1 MKHNKLVSGGLGLTA
16 LALAAA
22 IVGNLGSKVDAKY
35 SAESGSLGQQ
45 YSANGYYNF
54 IQSRMIDHET
64 GEVITNDKLRE
75 VMDKLSL
82 QPKTLSI
89 EWKEM
94 GPDNIGG
101 RTRAVLVD
109 RFNQNRVWSGGVTGG
124 LYKSEH
130 RANWWERVT
139 SFPGNQFISHI
150 AQDGSGNVYVGTGS
164 LPEGSLWTGNG
175 LYVTPDAGET
185 WELVPGTGNFNHI
198 NRLAANRENN
208 VVFIAAGS
216 NGLYRYTYG
225 GSLESVSG
233 YGANN
238 AQTVV
243 CSDNGELIVAADI
256 NNRTWVSQ
264 DGGQTW
270 ENKTGSGAGQIT
282 SAGSRTEY
290 AISKLKSDG
299 TYSVYASKS
308 ASNNSGQW
316 ISLNSGN
323 TWHLHT
329 PATGSGIDNGV
340 IDFRGQGAWNNIA
353 SFDPTDPMRV
363 IIGGIDLHEW
373 VQVINNPPS
382 GGWNKISLWFVNPTS
397 PIYAHA
403 DQHALFWDE
412 SNTLFV
418 GNDGGIQISED
429 KGGTYYEANRGYNIN
444 QFFKIAYDRHGA
456 VLGGTQDNG
465 GLYNNLKNHTYQE
478 FKRVTGGDGFATA
491 ISFFNSNVMFSSSQ
505 YNVVL
510 RSGDGGQQF
519 SSFLP
524 NFPASYGSVG
534 DPSPAHPF
542 HTMFVLAEY
551 YDELSEDSVVFI
563 PQANFSA
570 GEVIPI
576 PSRATGDTIMY
587 ITPNDV
593 YFDDTLYYFPDS
605 TRTEYVV
612 LDNISGLEFD
622 LGFAD
627 FDYFPTASG
636 DYPPAIGDS
645 LLVFNAAWTDT
656 VVVAGVTPYDFHV
669 GVNFATNQTF
679 DMGRDTMRFLIPW
692 DTLTVQDPFQSWF
705 VMATDANNGEIW
717 GTRDALR
724 LSESDPKWV
733 RLADNLGG
741 AALDM
746 EFSEDLNHLFIAG
759 GQFIGSTQHVALGRL
774 YRLDGLGSVYTSDPN
789 FIQKTS
795 IAHGATA
802 TNLTTISTQ
811 PVWNGIGID
820 PRNPD
825 DLVATQGFNGNV
837 FRSSNAT
844 SATPTLTQVG
854 SQGGNNFYDVII
866 DRDDPNILFAATF
879 TGVSA
884 SEDGGATW
892 SDVSD
897 ASFKGTPCFH
907 ILQSWRTWNEGNRK
921 PGAIFVGTHGRG
933 IFSTEA
939 LLNTVTPDKEEI
951 AMVEKPKP
959 MLEVYPNPGRYNS
972 TLVVDLKR
980 ESNVNV
986 LFFNLNGSVVKKI
999 DRTNMHVGKNEIFF
1013 SASDLPQG
1021 TYIIRVQAGDQI
1033 ETTKYI
1039 KM

>member
-1 MKHNKLVSGGLGLTA
+1 MKHNKLVLGGLGLTA
-16 LALAAA
+16 LALAAT
-22 IVGNLGSKVDAKY
+22 IVSNLGSKVEAKY
-35 SAESGSLGQQ
+35 SAENGILDQNT
-45 YSANGYYNF
+45 SANGYYQF
-54 IQSRMIDHET
+54 IQSKMIDHET
-64 GEVITNDKLRE
+64 GEVITSDKLRE

-82 QPKTLSI
+82 QPKSLNV

-130 RANWWERVT
+130 RANWWERV
-139 SFPGNQFISHI
+139 SNFPGNQFISHI
-150 AQDGSGNVYVGTGS
+150 VQDASGNTYVGTGS
-164 LPEGSLWTGNG
+164 LPEGGLWTGNG
-175 LYVTPDAGET
+175 LYVTPDNGDT

-198 NRLAANRENN
+198 NRMASNRENN

-216 NGLYRYTYG
+216 NGLYKYTYG
-225 GSLESVSG
+225 GTLEPVSG
-233 YGANN
+233 YGSSN
-238 AQTVV
+238 AQTVA
-243 CSDNGELIVAADI
+243 CSDNGELVVVSDQ
-256 NNRTWVSQ
+256 NNRTWVSN
-264 DGGQTW
+264 DAGNTF
-270 ENKTGSGAGQIT
+270 ENKTGSGSGQIS

-299 TYSVYASKS
+299 TYSIYASKS

-323 TWHLHT
+323 TWHMHT
-329 PATGSGIDNGV
+329 PATGANIDNGV
-340 IDFRGQGAWNNIA
+340 IDFRNQGGWNNIA
-353 SFDPTDPMRV
+353 SFDPTDPKRV

-373 VQVINNPPS
+373 VQVIDNPPS
-382 GGWNKISLWFVNPTS
+382 GGWNKISLWFVSPTS
-397 PIYAHA
+397 PIYVHA
-403 DQHALFWDE
+403 DNHALFWDE

-429 KGGTYYEANRGYNIN
+429 KGETYYEANRGYNIA
-444 QFFKIAYDRHGA
+444 QFFKIAYDRHGG

-465 GLYNNLKNHTYQE
+465 GLYNNLKNHSYQE
-478 FKRVTGGDGFATA
+478 FKRVTGGDGFSTA
-491 ISFFNSNVMFSSSQ
+491 ISFYNPRVLFSSSQ
-505 YNVVL
+505 YNNIT
-510 RSGDGGQQF
+510 RSSDAGEIFNSFIPPFPGAYGPVGGEGGG
-519 SSFLP
+519 
-524 NFPASYGSVG
+524 N
-534 DPSPAHPF
+534 HPF

-551 YDELSEDSVVFI
+551 YDENSEDSLIFI
-563 PQANFSA
+563 PQASYGI
-570 GEVIPI
+570 GEVIPV
-576 PSRATGDTIMY
+576 PSRATGDTIEY
-587 ITPNDV
+587 ITPTEV
-593 YFDDTLYYFPDS
+593 FFDDTLYYFPDS
-605 TRTEYVV
+605 TRIEYVV
-612 LDNISGLEFD
+612 TDENSGLEYD
-622 LGFAD
+622 LGFSN
-627 FDYFPTASG
+627 FSYFPTASG
-636 DYPPAIGDS
+636 NYPPANGDS
-645 LLVFNAAWTDT
+645 LLVDTPLGTDT
-656 VVVAGVTPYDFHV
+656 VVVASSSPYNFYV
-669 GVNFATNQTF
+669 GVNTLTNQAI
-679 DMGRDTMRFLIPW
+679 DMGRDTVIFNVPW

-705 VMATDANNGEIW
+705 VVSTTANGGEIW

-724 LSESDPKWV
+724 FSTDPRWV

-746 EFSEDLNHLFIAG
+746 EFSEDMNHLFICG
-759 GQFIGSTQHVALGRL
+759 GQFIGSTQHSTIGRIF
-774 YRLDGLGSVYTSDPN
+774 RLDGLGSVYTSDPN

-795 IAHGATA
+795 IDQGATA
-802 TNLTTISTQ
+802 TNLVTVSSSS
-811 PVWNGIGID
+811 VWNGIGID

-825 DLVATQGFNGNV
+825 ILVATQGFNGNV

-844 SATPTLTQVG
+844 SASPTLTQVG
-854 SQGGNNFYDVII
+854 SQGGNSFYDVVV
-866 DRDDPNILFAATF
+866 DRDDSDILFAATF

-897 ASFKGTPCFH
+897 PSFQGTPAYH
-907 ILQSWRTWNEGNRK
+907 ILQSWRTWDEGNRK

-939 LLNTVTPDKEEI
+939 VLNTVNEDKEETV
-951 AMVEKPKP
+951 VEKPKST
-959 MLEVYPNPGRYNS
+959 LEVYPNPARYNS

-986 LFFNLNGSVVKKI
+986 LFFNLNGSVVKRI